1 MSDMAPEEQL
11 VERRMNRADLL
22 TGIVFTLLGLAIAY
36 WSWIMPRL
44 EVRGIHPATVPGLVP
59 GLLGLA
65 LALCGIV
72 LAWRAA
78 TNNQGARFADFFS
91 VFKEPETGRFLIVVA
106 LALIYALV
114 LVGLIPFWLA
124 TALFVFS
131 FIFIFETWASSSPKP
146 LPRAALW
153 ALVQAVIVAGLVTV
167 VFENGFL
174 VRLP

>member
-1 MSDMAPEEQL
+1 MSEVTPEEEL

-22 TGIVFTLLGLAIAY
+22 TGIVFTVLGLAIAY
-36 WSWIMPRL
+36 WSWVMPRL

-59 GLLGLA
+59 GLLGAA
-65 LALCGIV
+65 LAGCGIV
-72 LAWRAA
+72 LAWRAGA
-78 TNNQGARFADFFS
+78 QGRDARFTEFFAL
-91 VFKEPETGRFLIVVA
+91 FNQPETGRFAIVVT

-131 FIFIFETWASSSPKP
+131 FIFIFETWASPTPKP
-146 LPRAALW
+146 LARAALW